1 MPLLTHEYICVALA
15 PLWRGVSSTCLV
27 SCLTRSGIVSRCGS
41 LHTIF
46 PSDSRVEHVLALIGG
61 ETGSPVG
68 NFIFRFI
75 FRPLPAPAI
84 RVITQDVQC
93 PLRPRGCGR
102 DRSSLAY
109 TRGGAAS
116 AGLGIHGIPY
126 GALPA
131 AGPVLWRPC
140 SVTGAGNTQCQ
151 TAVSNS
157 ESERAPAPRVQVSRR
172 DTGSRA
178 GSNWTPGQG

>member
-1 MPLLTHEYICVALA
+1 MCGIGTALA
-15 PLWRGVSSTCLV
+15 RCLFV
-27 SCLTRSGIVSRCGS
+27 LPRQLPHSSGIVSRCGS

-93 PLRPRGCGR
+93 PLRPRGRGR